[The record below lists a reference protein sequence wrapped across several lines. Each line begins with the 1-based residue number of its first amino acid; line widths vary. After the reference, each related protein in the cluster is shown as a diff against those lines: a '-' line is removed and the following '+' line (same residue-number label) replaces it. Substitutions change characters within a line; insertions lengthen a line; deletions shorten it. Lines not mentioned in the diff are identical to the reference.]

1 MKRCFFWRAAPS
13 GAFPTAL
20 RAAGT
25 FRPFAPPSPRAFAL
39 FLPLALAAC
48 GTLPEPF
55 YGNPGPEAARLAIP
69 PAPVLMVPTPTAA
82 LLDDKSAA
90 LYAQDLA
97 AALVN
102 YDIPSIAGAPMKG
115 GWLLTTAAKRTGNT
129 VTPAYVIT
137 GPDGKTYGTQTGGP
151 VPAAAWAN
159 GDATALASTAAA
171 DAKPLSQ
178 TLAAINARI
187 QGSNPKSLENRP
199 PRIYLGPVTGAPG
212 DGNHSLPLNLA
223 RDLPGPDD
231 VLVTNPAQAD
241 FTVTGNILV
250 SPGQNG
256 QIMVELDWTVKD
268 SNHRKIGQVTQLHPL
283 APSDIEPYWGD
294 VAAAAATEA
303 ATGIQQVVSNAVLKK
318 GS

>member
-1 MKRCFFWRAAPS
+1 MKQLIFPRACFWRAA
-13 GAFPTAL
+13 
-20 RAAGT
+20 
-25 FRPFAPPSPRAFAL
+25 APPSPRAFML
-39 FLPLALAAC
+39 LLPLALAAC

-55 YGNPGPEAARLAIP
+55 YGNPGLEAARLAIP

-115 GWLLTTAAKRTGNT
+115 GWLLTTSAKLTGNT
-129 VTPAYVIT
+129 VTPAYAIT
-137 GPDGKTYGTQTGGP
+137 GPDGKTYDTQTGAP

-159 GDATALASTAAA
+159 GDATALAGAAGT

-199 PRIYLGPVTGAPG
+199 PRIYIGPVTGAPG

-231 VLVTNPAQAD
+231 LLVTNAAQAD

-256 QIMVELDWTVKD
+256 QIMVELDWTVQD
-268 SNHRKIGQVTQLHPL
+268 ANHRKIGQVTQLHPL

-303 ATGIQQVVSNAVLKK
+303 ATGIQQVVANAVLKK